1 MVDHGLVATT
11 LPRRSFLHFGAGGLA
26 VAAGVSGTGLADRD
40 GGESHGGDRRRTED
54 VVRNFFRVIQTRDT
68 TAIWSLV
75 ADGGVIA
82 FPFLGLQFTDFAT
95 FDATI
100 GPLLAVLGGLT
111 YSEPDIEALG
121 DPKGLIAKYTGH
133 AVITFNGKE
142 YNQTYITEVHVRRR
156 KIASYAEYFDTAVLE
171 KALAP

>member
-1 MVDHGLVATT
+1 MVDHGLVPTT
-11 LPRRSFLHFGAGGLA
+11 VPRRSFLQFGAGGLA
-26 VAAGVSGTGLADRD
+26 LAAGVSGTGFADRD
-40 GGESHGGDRRRTED
+40 GGESHGGDRRRTEE
-54 VVRNFFRVIQTRDT
+54 VFRNLFRVIQTRDT
-68 TAIWSLV
+68 AAIWNLI
-75 ADGGVIA
+75 ADGGVVA
-82 FPFLGLQFTDFAT
+82 FPFLGYEFTDFAA
-95 FDATI
+95 FDATV

-111 YSEPDIEALG
+111 YSEPDIEPLA

-156 KIASYAEYFDTAVLE
+156 TIASYAEYFDTAVLE